1 MVTYIS
7 SWARQVIVS
16 VVIAIILEMILSP
29 NSKSTKYIKTV
40 IGIYV
45 VYAIIAPGLNL
56 IGGKNL
62 NFTNIDYENYFASS
76 EIYQN
81 LESNVEKIENH
92 TFEETY
98 KLNLKQDIENKL
110 REKGFIVSN
119 MKLEVDLEENSNKYG
134 EIKEI
139 EISLSKKGEE
149 ENKNQDNQIAIN
161 KITVGSSTKHNL
173 LNEITSEEIT
183 SGEITKEDESIIKDF
198 VNVEYGIERNKIL
211 IR

>member
-16 VVIAIILEMILSP
+16 VVVAIILEMILSP
-29 NSKSTKYIKTV
+29 DSKSTKYIKTV

-56 IGGKNL
+56 INGKSL
-62 NFTNIDYENYFASS
+62 DFANINYENYFTSS
-76 EIYQN
+76 EIYKN
-81 LESNVEKIENH
+81 LESSVEKIEND

-119 MKLEVDLEENSNKYG
+119 IKLEVDLEENSEKYG
-134 EIKEI
+134 EIKGI
-139 EISLSKKGEE
+139 EISLSKNG
-149 ENKNQDNQIAIN
+149 ENKNQNNVNENKVNEISVN
-161 KITVGSSTKHNL
+161 KINIGAQGTTSSQKKGNLTV
-173 LNEITSEEIT
+173 EEEIMIR
-183 SGEITKEDESIIKDF
+183 EFIIE
-198 VNVEYGIERNKIL
+198 EYGIEKNNIS

>member
-16 VVIAIILEMILSP
+16 VVVAIILEMILSP

-40 IGIYV
+40 IGIYI
-45 VYAIIAPGLNL
+45 VYTIIAPGLRL

-62 NFTNIDYENYFASS
+62 DFANIDYENYFTSS

-81 LESNVEKIENH
+81 LESNVSKME
-92 TFEETY
+92 TDSFEETY
-98 KLNLKQDIENKL
+98 KLNLKQDMENKL

-119 MKLEVDLEENSNKYG
+119 IKLEVNVEENSEQYG
-134 EIKEI
+134 RIKQIEIK
-139 EISLSKKGEE
+139 LSKKEE
-149 ENKNQDNQIAIN
+149 DKNEQNEISVN
-161 KITVGSSTKHNL
+161 KITIGESSANTQGT
-173 LNEITSEEIT
+173 EITEKEESE
-183 SGEITKEDESIIKDF
+183 IKRF
-198 VNVEYGIERNKIL
+198 LSEEYGIDNKYIA

>member
-16 VVIAIILEMILSP
+16 VVVAIILEMILSP
-29 NSKSTKYIKTV
+29 DSKSTKYIKTV

-45 VYAIIAPGLNL
+45 IYAIIAPGLNL
-56 IGGKNL
+56 ISGKSL
-62 NFTNIDYENYFASS
+62 DFSNIDYENYFTSS
-76 EIYQN
+76 DIYQN
-81 LESNVEKIENH
+81 LESSVEKIEND

-110 REKGFIVSN
+110 RDKGFIVSN
-119 MKLEVDLEENSNKYG
+119 IKLEVDLEENSEDYG

-149 ENKNQDNQIAIN
+149 KNENKTNENKVNEISVN
-161 KITVGSSTKHNL
+161 KINVGAQGSTSSQKEGNLTV
-173 LNEITSEEIT
+173 EEEIRIR
-183 SGEITKEDESIIKDF
+183 EFIIE
-198 VNVEYGIERNKIL
+198 EYGIEKNNIS

>member
-16 VVIAIILEMILSP
+16 VVVAIILEMILSP
-29 NSKSTKYIKTV
+29 DSKSTKYIKTV

-45 VYAIIAPGLNL
+45 VYAIIAPGLKL
-56 IGGKNL
+56 IGGKSLDLDNI
-62 NFTNIDYENYFASS
+62 NYESYFTSS

-81 LESNVEKIENH
+81 LESSVEEIEND

-110 REKGFIVSN
+110 RDKGFIVSN
-119 MKLEVDLEENSNKYG
+119 INLQVNLEEDSKNYG
-134 EIKEI
+134 QIEQI
-139 EISLSKKGEE
+139 EISLSKKGEDKNQNDIN
-149 ENKNQDNQIAIN
+149 ENKISIN
-161 KITVGSSTKHNL
+161 KIDVGDNVTRPKNKE
-173 LNEITSEEIT
+173 NITQEEEI
-183 SGEITKEDESIIKDF
+183 IIREF
-198 VNVEYGIERNKIL
+198 IIEEYGIEKNNIL